1 MASERIYDIT
11 FKRMFRLSSKLL
23 IKFVNQ
29 IFDKDF
35 PINAKITF
43 LDVNTEN
50 EDNLSLEKNLYFEI
64 CGEKFQIEAQSYWDD
79 MMFRLFEYAV
89 NSSEDNYVRTDST
102 HAIFRMPKQA
112 VVFLKDTNKENDRLF
127 IKLILPDEQEV
138 EYSVKAVRA
147 LGYNSYELADNNLE
161 ILLPFQ
167 ILRMWNKVKGYDLL
181 SKTEKDAFLSCFSK
195 MCEEIVTVL
204 DSLLNKGNIT
214 NDEYKQIL
222 LIIFDLKEYLY
233 GNITDISEKGADSM
247 IQERIILSYDKA
259 KAEGKDEQAKKM
271 AEEML
276 NADEPVVKI
285 ERYTGLTLESIIPI
299 AKSLGKNLSLS

>member
-1 MASERIYDIT
+1 MASERIYDVT

-35 PINAKITF
+35 PINTKITF

-50 EDNLSLEKNLYFEI
+50 EDNLSLEKDLYFEI

-89 NSSEDNYVRTDST
+89 NSSENNYVRTDST
-102 HAIFRMPKQA
+102 HATFRMPKQV

-181 SKTEKDAFLSCFSK
+181 SETEKDAFLSCFSK
-195 MCEEIVTVL
+195 MCEEIIAVL

-222 LIIFDLKEYLY
+222 LIICDLKEYLY